1 MKVTLYTIN
10 DCKFS
15 EAERAY
21 LKQNNIE
28 FEEKNLET
36 NRDFLTEML
45 AISNNFA
52 GTPVTEIV
60 KETGEKIVLKGFTPE
75 EFDKVLGIT
84 SAVVPMQT
92 VATVSSAPDQVV
104 QQPVDT
110 MPAPA
115 ASADLVQEVPQA
127 VEPVATVEPP
137 MPVGTAMPTA
147 PQSEP
152 TPIAVESL
160 SQDSADV
167 VPSPSE
173 SLMPPMPA
181 AAIPQPMPAQT
192 TEENIGPIS
201 LDVTPAQP
209 VTEVTQVS
217 PEPLQP
223 IPMSPVTA
231 PFAPVE
237 PQAPQASAPNP
248 LDSVLQNLQNQVGP
262 AEQKKDDSAPTM

>member
-1 MKVTLYTIN
+1 MKVTIYTIN

-60 KETGEKIVLKGFTPE
+60 KDTGEKIVLKGFTAE
-75 EFDKVLGIT
+75 EFDKALGIT
-84 SAVVPMQT
+84 SAVVTGQPVAAAAAAPAPM
-92 VATVSSAPDQVV
+92 ATEPQAQVV
-104 QQPVDT
+104 P
-110 MPAPA
+110 
-115 ASADLVQEVPQA
+115 
-127 VEPVATVEPP
+127 ATVEPVQEVSPAVEPTPAVIPPEVPPPAPIVESTPAP
-137 MPVGTAMPTA
+137 MPAGTAMPTA
-147 PQSEP
+147 SESGP

-167 VPSPSE
+167 VSSPSE

-181 AAIPQPMPAQT
+181 AEIPQPMPPQT
-192 TEENIGPIS
+192 SEENIGPIS
-201 LDVTPAQP
+201 LDVTP
-209 VTEVTQVS
+209 S
-217 PEPLQP
+217 PEPT
-223 IPMSPVTA
+223 PV
-231 PFAPVE
+231 APV
-237 PQAPQASAPNP
+237 PSPMDSMTPPVAAAPNS
-248 LDSVLQNLQNQVGP
+248 LDSVLQNLQNQVGQT
-262 AEQKKDDSAPTM
+262 EQKKDGSAPTM